1 MNPQARKTIKKA
13 NIIAKKRVLHKELL
27 DLFDR
32 HKKKHASHNIRRKFN
47 RLGLKKIGKRQN
59 LTKRYL
65 CEATKLND
73 KSLDDLRKIA
83 R

>member
-32 HKKKHASHNIRRKFN
+32 HKKKHASYNICRKFN
-47 RLGLKKIGKRQN
+47 RLGLNKTGKRQN
-59 LTKRYL
+59 ITKGDLR
-65 CEATKLND
+65 EVTKLND
-73 KSLDDLRKIA
+73 KSLDDLKKIA